1 MSKQNS
7 NLGAEKTE
15 NNIHVKQQKLEGEPS
30 NLAFGAI
37 THLNWGRKLCN
48 RAIDRIDR

>member
-7 NLGAEKTE
+7 ELGAEKTK
-15 NNIHVKQQKLEGEPS
+15 NKIHVQQQKPEGEPS

-37 THLNWGRKLCN
+37 AYLNWGLKLCN
-48 RAIDRIDR
+48 RSLDI